1 MLSHAYTKGSRLRAA
16 SAAVLV
22 ACVALAVG
30 VDTAGAHV
38 LLDPARA
45 APHTLV
51 LFTVLSPDEA
61 GVPLTGLRLAIP
73 PALIVSSIADTAGY
87 AAQIVRDQSF
97 RPVALSWQGGRTP
110 PGHLALFR
118 FAALTPGKTGAVTLT
133 GVQTFADGSTHV
145 WRSARLVVAAPAAAA
160 SDDDGP
166 ILAAG
171 VAGAVLGAA
180 GLALGALA
188 LRRVRAG

>member
-1 MLSHAYTKGSRLRAA
+1 VSGARRRGACA
-16 SAAVLV
+16 AAVVLAACWPAV
-22 ACVALAVG
+22 AAT
-30 VDTAGAHV
+30 TAQAHV
-38 LLDPARA
+38 LLDPGRA

-61 GVPLTGLRLAIP
+61 RIPLTGLRLTIP
-73 PALIVSSIADTAGY
+73 PALVVSSIADTTGY
-87 AAQIVRDQSF
+87 TAQIVRDQSF
-97 RPVALSWQGGRTP
+97 RPVALSWQGGRTA

-118 FAALTPGKTGAVTLT
+118 FAALTPAKAGAVTLT

-145 WRSARLVVAAPAAAA
+145 WRSARLVVAAPAASA
-160 SDDDGP
+160 SDNDGLV
-166 ILAAG
+166 LAAG

-180 GLALGALA
+180 GLALAALA

>member
-1 MLSHAYTKGSRLRAA
+1 MSGPRRRRA
-16 SAAVLV
+16 SVAAI
-22 ACVALAVG
+22 ALAACWPAVWAG
-30 VDTAGAHV
+30 TARAHV
-38 LLDPARA
+38 LLDPGTA

-61 GVPLTGLRLAIP
+61 RVPLTGLRLAIP
-73 PALIVSSIADTAGY
+73 PTLVVSSIADSPGY
-87 AAQIVRDQSF
+87 TAQIVRDQSF
-97 RPVALSWQGGRTP
+97 RPVALSWQGGRTA

-145 WRSARLVVAAPAAAA
+145 WRSARLVVAAPAASA
-160 SDDDGP
+160 SDDNDSA
-166 ILAAG
+166 IVAAA
-171 VAGAVLGAA
+171 VVGAVLGAA
-180 GLALGALA
+180 GLAFGALA

>member
-1 MLSHAYTKGSRLRAA
+1 VSGARRRRACVTA
-16 SAAVLV
+16 
-22 ACVALAVG
+22 VALA
-30 VDTAGAHV
+30 AGWLAIWAGGARAHV
-38 LLDPARA
+38 LLDPGRA

-51 LFTVLSPDEA
+51 LFTVLSPDE
-61 GVPLTGLRLAIP
+61 GRVPLTGLRLAIP
-73 PALIVSSIADTAGY
+73 PALVVSSIADTPGY

-97 RPVALSWQGGRTP
+97 RPVALSWQGGRTA

-118 FAALTPGKTGAVTLT
+118 FAALTPAQTGAVTLT

-160 SDDDGP
+160 SDDDGL

-171 VAGAVLGAA
+171 VVGAVLGAA
-180 GLALGALA
+180 GLALGACA
-188 LRRVRAG
+188 LRRVRAA

>member
-1 MLSHAYTKGSRLRAA
+1 VSGARRRCACFAA
-16 SAAVLV
+16 
-22 ACVALAVG
+22 VALA
-30 VDTAGAHV
+30 AGWLAIWAGSARAHV
-38 LLDPARA
+38 LLEPGRA
-45 APHTLV
+45 APRTLV
-51 LFTVLSPDEA
+51 LFTVLSPDE
-61 GVPLTGLRLAIP
+61 GRVPLTGLRLTIP
-73 PALIVSSIADTAGY
+73 PALVVSSIADTPGY

-97 RPVALSWQGGRTP
+97 RPIALSWQGGRTA

-118 FAALTPGKTGAVTLT
+118 FAALTPGKAGAVTLT

-160 SDDDGP
+160 SDDDGL